1 MARLALTLSLVMFSS
16 NLLALS
22 PTDYTFQLS
31 PATRELTQQSVR
43 TIFQD
48 SRGFIWL
55 LTQEGLHKYDGYE
68 VTRFRASN
76 RDPNSISHQST
87 TGITE
92 DKEGYLWIS
101 TAGGGLNKYNPTNHS
116 FTAIKAADRPSSQ
129 HPLSNEIY
137 TIFHDRQGY
146 IWLGYDTGTGFSRF
160 SPSKL
165 EFEHF
170 FPNEGSRVTRAV
182 SFSETEDGN
191 IWALVDGLG
200 LLRIDN
206 EDTSI
211 DTFEIPQ
218 AIDKLQPLT
227 RLNHVMTASDGTLW
241 ISSLDSGIVT
251 FSQHSEEFQYFN
263 IDSPTDSSISDQ
275 TVYMTMEDHSKNIWV
290 ATRSGVNV
298 WEPASQSFTLLNTS
312 NTNFPDNQIFSI
324 FQSSSG
330 IIWIG
335 TFNGLAYGTR
345 SLFKRIGSILGP
357 PNDSINAFSQ
367 AENGIIW
374 VGSNTGLYTYDP
386 QDGNEDYYY
395 PQKAVNN
402 RLSSSQVMSLLI
414 ESSQL
419 WVGTLDGGLNRVN
432 LETGEV
438 KVYRRRVGDANSIS
452 ANGITSIVRTKNG
465 TLLVGTYGGGLNI
478 LNEETENFSHY
489 QWNPADSTSI
499 SSNNVV
505 AITEDSDGEI
515 WIGTEN
521 GINSFDMKRGSFQ
534 RFISEPSNPESLSS
548 NLAWAIH
555 EDSYGDLWIGTQ
567 SGGVNKWSRSDKN
580 NKINRFS
587 QYLENINLP
596 SADIYAITSDAEAN
610 IWLSHNRGLSRI
622 SLEDDFSEHFDLTHG
637 LQGSEFNHGA
647 VFRDGQSR
655 ILFGGNN
662 GFNVIEP
669 KNIQR
674 NIYQPPL
681 QITAYRL
688 RNEEV
693 FFDTPYDRVK
703 EISLPYNFRY
713 ASFTFASLDYTNPA
727 SNQYRYMLEGF
738 DNSWIDLGNTRSVS
752 FTSLPAGSY
761 IFKVQGTNSD
771 GIWSDHEVEFGLNV
785 TPAPWLSKQA
795 YFSYIFML
803 LLLIYIITARQ
814 RAKSAQAIKRQKELE
829 LKVQERTIDLEEA
842 RNTAERANRS
852 KSEFLATVTH
862 EIRTPM
868 HGMIGMTELLLH
880 TNLSEQQRKFANAA
894 NASGEALLD
903 LINSILDF
911 SKIEAERVEVDNIE
925 FDFIKLLDDIC
936 YLQSEPASRKAL
948 DFFYVLKGNPPS
960 SIISDPTKLR
970 QVIINLTNNA
980 VKFTEK
986 GFIRVIAEW
995 HPDTVDMGRG
1005 KISVT
1010 VEDTGIGMDAQA
1022 KNNMFEA
1029 FTQADATTTRK
1040 YGGTGLGLAISKRF
1054 VDLLSGEISVDSEIG
1069 AGTKIKVEIPVETG
1083 VNSRPLTKW
1092 NGYNVVILS
1101 NRKDT
1106 LDALISQLK
1115 AIGIEYSKTSNL
1127 RSAQESFNY
1136 KTALLIDYD
1145 YFQLKEESPNLIN
1158 EDHSNNIIL
1167 LCSLREDTSY
1177 LQDRISHIITK
1188 PLTTTVLTHHL
1199 KEIFF
1204 KDDTLQSKPTRPQDL
1219 KGQQRRVALVAEDLE
1234 TNQRII
1240 KEILEMYDCEV
1251 LIAGDG
1257 LQAFEIFKERHFD
1270 IVFMDCQMPIMDG
1283 YQATLKIREFEQR
1296 ANKASTPVIAL
1307 TAGNTNEEKQ
1317 HGIKVGMDRYLTKPF
1332 RIEDI
1337 RDVLET
1343 YWAVEFSIENSKVRS
1358 DELVSYTPTTTEK
1371 ESPDPD
1377 VINLRSIENIISVER
1392 QTGNSILP
1400 KLLIGFDKQMT
1411 EKIIELNEALFC
1423 GDFRSVSAAAHAI
1436 KSMSANLGAEKVR
1449 LISADIE
1456 TRSKLG
1462 DLEHLNSGI
1471 AKIEAAYKEFLIH
1484 AQELVQE
1491 KR

>member
-1 MARLALTLSLVMFSS
+1 MAHIALTLYLTMFSS
-16 NLLALS
+16 NLFALS

-48 SRGFIWL
+48 TRGFIWL

-92 DKEGYLWIS
+92 DSEGYLWIS
-101 TAGGGLNKYNPTNHS
+101 TAGGGLNKYDPTNHS
-116 FTAIKAADRPSSQ
+116 FTAIKAAEKPSSR

-137 TIFHDRQGY
+137 TIFHDSQGY

-160 SPSKL
+160 FPSTL

-206 EDTSI
+206 KNAAI
-211 DTFEIPQ
+211 DTFEIPE
-218 AIDKLQPLT
+218 APDKPQSVS
-227 RLNHVMTASDGTLW
+227 RLNHVMTASDGSLW
-241 ISSLDSGIVT
+241 ISSLDSGIVK
-251 FSQHSEEFQYFN
+251 FFPYSEEFQYFN
-263 IDSPTDSSISDQ
+263 IDSTKNNTISDQ
-275 TVYMTMEDHSKNIWV
+275 TVYMTMEDRSKNIWV

-298 WEPASQSFTLLNTS
+298 WEPSSQSFTLF
-312 NTNFPDNQIFSI
+312 NTNNTNIPDNQIFSI

-330 IIWIG
+330 IIWVG

-374 VGSNTGLYTYDP
+374 VGSNAGLYTYDP
-386 QDGNEDYYY
+386 NNGNEDYYY
-395 PQKAVNN
+395 PQKAVND
-402 RLSSSQVMSLLI
+402 RLSSRQVMSLLI
-414 ESSQL
+414 ESSAL
-419 WVGTLDGGLNRVN
+419 WVGTLDAGLNRVN

-438 KVYRRRVGDANSIS
+438 KVYRRRVSEPNSIS
-452 ANGITSIVRTKNG
+452 ANGITSIARTTNG

-478 LNEETENFSHY
+478 LNEETDNFSHY
-489 QWNPADSTSI
+489 QWNPADTTSI

-521 GINSFDMKRGSFQ
+521 GINFFNQQSGSFH
-534 RFISEPSNPESLSS
+534 RFVSETGNPESLSS

-555 EDSYGDLWIGTQ
+555 ADSHGDLWIGTQ
-567 SGGVNKWSRSDKN
+567 SGGLNKWSRSDKN
-580 NKINRFS
+580 KKINRFS

-596 SADIYAITSDAEAN
+596 SADIYAITSDADAN

-622 SLEDDFSEHFDLTHG
+622 SPEDGSSEHFDLTHG

-647 VFRDGQSR
+647 VFRDRNSR

-669 KNIQR
+669 DNIQR
-674 NIYQPPL
+674 NIYLPPV

-693 FFDTPYDRVK
+693 FFNVPYDRVK

-713 ASFTFASLDYTNPA
+713 ASFTFASLDYTNPG

-738 DNSWIDLGNTRSVS
+738 DNSWIELGNTRSVS

-771 GIWSDHEVEFGLNV
+771 GIWSDHKVEFGLNV

-795 YFSYIFML
+795 YFSYILML
-803 LLLIYIITARQ
+803 LLLIYILTARQ
-814 RAKSAQAIKRQKELE
+814 RAKSTQAIKRQKELE

-880 TNLSEQQRKFANAA
+880 TKLSEQQRKFANAA
-894 NASGEALLD
+894 HASGEALLD

-925 FDFIKLLDDIC
+925 FDFVQLLDDIC
-936 YLQSEPASRKAL
+936 YLQSEPASRKGL
-948 DFFYVLKGNPPS
+948 DFLYVLKGNPPE
-960 SIISDPTKLR
+960 SIFSDPTKLR

-995 HPDTVDMGRG
+995 RSDIVDMGRG
-1005 KISVT
+1005 IISIT
-1010 VEDTGIGMDAQA
+1010 VEDTGIGMDASA
-1022 KNNMFEA
+1022 KGKMFEA
-1029 FTQADATTTRK
+1029 FTQADASTTRK

-1054 VDLLSGEISVDSEIG
+1054 VDLLSGEISVDSEMG
-1069 AGTKIKVEIPVETG
+1069 VGTKIKVEIPVETKG
-1083 VNSRPLTKW
+1083 KIRSHQIW
-1092 NGYNVVILS
+1092 DDYNLVILS
-1101 NRKDT
+1101 NRSET
-1106 LDALISQLK
+1106 IDALISQLET
-1115 AIGIEYSKTSNL
+1115 IGIAYSETMDL
-1127 RSAQESFNY
+1127 RAAQNSLNH
-1136 KTALLIDYD
+1136 KTALLMDCD
-1145 YFQLKEESPNLIN
+1145 YFELREDFHCLANEEYS
-1158 EDHSNNIIL
+1158 HNIIL
-1167 LCSLREDTSY
+1167 LCSLREDTSD

-1188 PLTTTVLTHHL
+1188 PLTNTVLMHHL
-1199 KEIFF
+1199 KEIFSTEN
-1204 KDDTLQSKPTRPQDL
+1204 TLTSKPIPREEL
-1219 KGQQRRVALVAEDLE
+1219 KGQQRRAVLVAEDLE

-1251 LIAGDG
+1251 CIARDG

-1270 IVFMDCQMPIMDG
+1270 IVFMDCQMPVMDG
-1283 YQATLKIREFEQR
+1283 YQATFNIRKFEQ
-1296 ANKASTPVIAL
+1296 NTSKARTPVIAL
-1307 TAGNTNEEKQ
+1307 TAGNTSEEKQ
-1317 HGIKVGMDRYLTKPF
+1317 RGINAGMDKYLTKPF
-1332 RIEDI
+1332 KIEDI
-1337 RDVLET
+1337 RAVLET
-1343 YWAVEFSIENSKVRS
+1343 YWTVEFSAGNPKVRPDLS
-1358 DELVSYTPTTTEK
+1358 APDMPIATEALA
-1371 ESPDPD
+1371 PDSEI
-1377 VINLRSIENIISVER
+1377 VNIKSIENIIAVER
-1392 QTGNSILP
+1392 QTGNPILP
-1400 KLLIGFDKQMT
+1400 RLLIGFEKQMA
-1411 EKIIELNEALFC
+1411 EKIIELIESQSSGN
-1423 GDFRSVSAAAHAI
+1423 SKSASTAAHAI

-1449 LISADIE
+1449 LISVDIE
-1456 TRSKLG
+1456 TCSKLG
-1462 DLEHLNSGI
+1462 DLENLDSKI
-1471 AKIEAAYKEFLIH
+1471 AKIEAAYREFLIH
-1484 AQELVQE
+1484 AQELVQ
-1491 KR
+1491 KSR